1 MRTGYAGEVCHAQ
14 GHRSRPD
21 TIHIR
26 EQAQVER
33 DKSSDG
39 AEDSGSLEDEP
50 GQVQEPGGEH
60 LYEARSIMWFREVIL
75 PLIGILLIG
84 QPGRHNMGIELV
96 VFATKFTLIILL
108 TGGPPNTL

>member
-1 MRTGYAGEVCHAQ
+1 MWCRYVGEVCHAQ

-75 PLIGILLIG
+75 PLIGILLI
-84 QPGRHNMGIELV
+84 
-96 VFATKFTLIILL
+96 AIIL
-108 TGGPPNTL
+108 TVFYT